1 MIRVR
6 EYIVEYIAK
15 IFVFED
21 KRDRGILNKEFLF
34 RGFGFFGGVN
44 MKDAAFGVINLKFPK
59 GTPLIEMGKGFF
71 ELLSGISK

>member
-1 MIRVR
+1 MIRVG
-6 EYIVEYIAK
+6 EYIIKYITK
-15 IFVFED
+15 VFVMGN
-21 KRDRGILNKEFLF
+21 KRDRGVLNQEFLF
-34 RGFGFFGGVN
+34 RGSGFFGGVN